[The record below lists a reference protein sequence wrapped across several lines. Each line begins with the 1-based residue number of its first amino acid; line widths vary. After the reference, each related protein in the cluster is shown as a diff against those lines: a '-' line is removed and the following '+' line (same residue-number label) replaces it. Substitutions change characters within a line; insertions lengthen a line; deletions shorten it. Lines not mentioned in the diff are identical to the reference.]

1 MFERLLWDR
10 GGERRLFE
18 VGVPS
23 FGDCIVV
30 SMDRHWRRLCFCRDL
45 QVLRVQRFVVQ
56 IVLVEF
62 VVAIVAVAVVEDWGC
77 IARYAVEFVENFAT
91 RYKNVNSDSA
101 PQHS

>member
-1 MFERLLWDR
+1 MVGDWGPGVFERQWWDR

-18 VGVPS
+18 VGVLS

-30 SMDRHWRRLCFCRDL
+30 PLDRYWRRLCFCRDC

-56 IVLVEF
+56 ITL
-62 VVAIVAVAVVEDWGC
+62 
-77 IARYAVEFVENFAT
+77 VEFVENFAT